1 MPNTTDDIIKDEDLV
16 TEQDNVVEDSA
27 EVTTEVD
34 SESKASIETADESVD
49 TSNADNNDSDDT
61 STEVIDDTNTDTDP
75 ESEPKQDTKPDL
87 DAESESGSELKSNTE
102 SESESKLEISD
113 SNLDLAKGAALH
125 VMPGIP
131 LYKDASI
138 NSVKLN
144 NFMHY
149 VRGTLFIWDEHI
161 CNGRIRVTRCESGAG
176 NLNDLLG
183 WVNVADL
190 LK

>member
-16 TEQDNVVEDSA
+16 TEQDDVVENTA
-27 EVTTEVD
+27 EADAKVD
-34 SESKASIETADESVD
+34 SNSEAPVETVDESVD
-49 TSNADNNDSDDT
+49 AADADADNNSNNT
-61 STEVIDDTNTDTDP
+61 STEVIDTTNTDTDP
-75 ESEPKQDTKPDL
+75 ESEPEK
-87 DAESESGSELKSNTE
+87 EIKSE
-102 SESESKLEISD
+102 SESESESEPKSNIESESKSKPKVSD
-113 SNLDLAKGAALH
+113 SDLNLTKGTAIY

-144 NFMHY
+144 NFINY

>member
-16 TEQDNVVEDSA
+16 TEQDDVVENTA
-27 EVTTEVD
+27 EADAKVD
-34 SESKASIETADESVD
+34 SNSKAPLETVDESVD
-49 TSNADNNDSDDT
+49 AADADNNSDNT
-61 STEVIDDTNTDTDP
+61 STEVIDNTNTDTNPKSKP
-75 ESEPKQDTKPDL
+75 EKEI
-87 DAESESGSELKSNTE
+87 E
-102 SESESKLEISD
+102 SESESKSESEPKSNIESKSTPEPKVSD
-113 SNLDLAKGAALH
+113 SDLNLTKGAAIY

-144 NFMHY
+144 NFINY

-161 CNGRIRVTRCESGAG
+161 CNGRIRVTKCESGAG

>member
-16 TEQDNVVEDSA
+16 TEQDDVVENTA
-27 EVTTEVD
+27 EADAEVD
-34 SESKASIETADESVD
+34 SNSKAPVETVDEPVDAADAD
-49 TSNADNNDSDDT
+49 ADNNSDNT
-61 STEVIDDTNTDTDP
+61 STEVIDNTNTDTDP
-75 ESEPKQDTKPDL
+75 ESEPKKEIEP
-87 DAESESGSELKSNTE
+87 ESESELKSNI
-102 SESESKLEISD
+102 ESESKPEPKVSD
-113 SNLDLAKGAALH
+113 SDLNLTRGTAVY

-144 NFMHY
+144 NFINY

-161 CNGRIRVTRCESGAG
+161 CNGRIRVTKCESGAG

-183 WVNVADL
+183 WLNVADL